1 MNQPFDSGPA
11 RLSCYPL
18 SRLDVNGMEGLLS
31 ALDIKAD
38 RIYHAVGAGQ
48 RLRD

>member
-1 MNQPFDSGPA
+1 
-11 RLSCYPL
+11 L
-18 SRLDVNGMEGLLS
+18 SRLDVNAMKGLLS